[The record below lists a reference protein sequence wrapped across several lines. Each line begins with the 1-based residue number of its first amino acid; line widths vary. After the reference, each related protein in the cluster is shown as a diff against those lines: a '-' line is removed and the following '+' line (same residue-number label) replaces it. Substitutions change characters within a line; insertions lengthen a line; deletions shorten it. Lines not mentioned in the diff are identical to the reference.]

1 MLFWGLGQKM
11 IVGLRLSAKQITM
24 SYNYSKE
31 KLKTENLSTP
41 NVFFLNESASFP
53 CVLCICMLF

>member
-41 NVFFLNESASFP
+41 NVFFLNVFVCYFRNNMCFS
-53 CVLCICMLF
+53 

>member
-11 IVGLRLSAKQITM
+11 IVGLMFSAKQITM

-31 KLKTENLSTP
+31 KLKTENLWTP
-41 NVFFLNESASFP
+41 NVFF
-53 CVLCICMLF
+53 